1 MQLLLKRDND
11 GKIVKGANQQL
22 HERAY
27 LGDDLCLFIE
37 SVGYD
42 ETIMFGNYVLRAE
55 GVSALSLPHL
65 AHGDLPDPTVLDRE
79 PVATAQYIYD
89 SQTNNVLVKDF
100 LDEKQTLTTVYA
112 SNPVYKSYTWYST
125 RRYTQADSC
134 NADELVACG
143 DQFKVRLDVTKD
155 FRIVLKPDIIYFPHQ
170 AKDYLVK
177 SSAML
182 LPTAF
187 VTDPR
192 KYLAKGHP
200 LTANNDYCLTYL
212 NIGSDNRLTLIGK
225 PRFIADKRI
234 DKHVQEGT
242 VSRPAEGHTLVTQ
255 IECAHV
261 FLVPAKCA
269 NQNGRKGMDL

>member
-1 MQLLLKRDND
+1 MKNAAVTTAMQLLLKRDND

-100 LDEKQTLTTVYA
+100 LDEKPNANHGLCEQPGLQELHLVF
-112 SNPVYKSYTWYST
+112 YTPIHPGRFLQ
-125 RRYTQADSC
+125 RRR
-134 NADELVACG
+134 VG
-143 DQFKVRLDVTKD
+143 RLW
-155 FRIVLKPDIIYFPHQ
+155 
-170 AKDYLVK
+170 
-177 SSAML
+177 
-182 LPTAF
+182 
-187 VTDPR
+187 
-192 KYLAKGHP
+192 
-200 LTANNDYCLTYL
+200 
-212 NIGSDNRLTLIGK
+212 
-225 PRFIADKRI
+225 
-234 DKHVQEGT
+234 
-242 VSRPAEGHTLVTQ
+242 
-255 IECAHV
+255 
-261 FLVPAKCA
+261 
-269 NQNGRKGMDL
+269 